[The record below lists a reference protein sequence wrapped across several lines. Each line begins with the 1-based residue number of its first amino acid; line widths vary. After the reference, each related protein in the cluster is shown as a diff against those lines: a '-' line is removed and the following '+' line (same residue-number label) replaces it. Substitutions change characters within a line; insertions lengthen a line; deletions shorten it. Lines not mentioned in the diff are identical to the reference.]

1 MAEKSEKMTSEKLS
15 KAELKHLKEPDAFQR
30 VGADARDW
38 LAQRQKLVAIAVTV
52 VLLGLLGVLLAQ
64 HFSQRGEEQAAREL
78 GEQLKIL
85 SRPVKGQVP
94 AEPGATEQPFESVK
108 AQDEALRQA
117 LEGFRQKHAGTRAA
131 ATAALPLG
139 KAQYRLGDYDAALA
153 SFNAYLEAAPQDDA
167 LRAQALE
174 GQGYSFEAKKQY
186 DEALGS
192 FQKLSQDAKG
202 EFLVGMGEY
211 HRGRVLALKGQK
223 DEAANVL
230 TQLTAAHPNTAAAR
244 LAAERLAVLA
254 SQGVKLPAPP
264 PPAAKPTPDAG

>member
-1 MAEKSEKMTSEKLS
+1 VAEKSEKMTK
-15 KAELKHLKEPDAFQR
+15 KELKAPDAFQR
-30 VGADARDW
+30 VGFEAREW
-38 LAQRQKLVAIAVTV
+38 LDKRQKTVAIAVTV
-52 VLLGLLGVLLAQ
+52 VLLGLLAVLLAR
-64 HFSQRGEEQAAREL
+64 HFSARGDEQAAREL
-78 GEQLKIL
+78 GETLKIL
-85 SRPVKGQVP
+85 SRPVKGQEP
-94 AEPGATEQPFESVK
+94 ADPGAKQQPFESVK
-108 AQDEALRQA
+108 AQDEALRTA
-117 LEGFRQKHAGTRAA
+117 LQDFRKEHEGTRAA
-131 ATAALPLG
+131 TTAALPLG

-153 SFNAYLEAAPQDDA
+153 SFNAYLEKAPADDT

-192 FQKLSQDAKG
+192 FQKLTQDAKG

-254 SQGVKLPAPP
+254 SQGVKLPPP